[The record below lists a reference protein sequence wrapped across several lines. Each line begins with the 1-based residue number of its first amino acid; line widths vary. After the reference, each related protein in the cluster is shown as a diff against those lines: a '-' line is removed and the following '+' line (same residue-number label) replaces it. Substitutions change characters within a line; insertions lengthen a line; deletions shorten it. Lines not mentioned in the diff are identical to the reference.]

1 MQILTKYIPLF
12 FTTCQYGLK
21 YIHQY
26 EANKIKYRPIQ
37 AQIQSNTS
45 TTNYIIVFNA
55 CFSIRQY
62 SISMVKSGAPART
75 AAPSST
81 GVSEVSELSKP
92 YTAARHLVVGIQL
105 LGFVR
110 QPNFAR
116 SSIFL
121 ER

>member
-1 MQILTKYIPLF
+1 M
-12 FTTCQYGLK
+12 
-21 YIHQY
+21 
-26 EANKIKYRPIQ
+26 PIQ
-37 AQIQSNTS
+37 VLV
-45 TTNYIIVFNA
+45 VFWY
-55 CFSIRQY
+55 CQIRQ
-62 SISMVKSGAPART
+62 GAPFST

-92 YTAARHLVVGIQL
+92 YMAARHLVVGIQL